1 MVIPLIEMAAT
12 VPFARVMTRAAEA
25 CPKSR
30 VSKAALEGERV
41 TLPAETAEGAKVA
54 LHNAMRT
61 NGITDARKLRD
72 KRFIDVP
79 LGGAEAR

>member
-1 MVIPLIEMAAT
+1 MIPLTETAAA
-12 VPFARVMTRAAEA
+12 VPFVRVMTRAAET
-25 CPKSR
+25 CPKTK

-72 KRFIDVP
+72 KHFI
-79 LGGAEAR
+79 